1 MFEME
6 NKMKLT
12 KEQYQQFLNMSSQL
26 SPENLHCDGE
36 ISNSEAGRR
45 YRAIM
50 SKWHK
55 LEKEVGRK
63 VTEDEIWKIHLE
75 TWSKQPIDKPFKRR
89 VPEKYQVTLTR
100 DATESVNVTVVADSL
115 EEATEMVQ
123 ERAGKYGSN
132 ISGWELDEGNMH
144 EVYVT
149 SAEKITNYNEEKV

>member
-1 MFEME
+1 M
-6 NKMKLT
+6 KKLT
-12 KEQYQQFLNMSSQL
+12 EEQYEQFLNMSSQL

-36 ISNSEAGRR
+36 ISNAEAGRK

-63 VTEDEIWKIHLE
+63 VTEDEIWKRHLE
-75 TWSKQPIDKPFKRR
+75 KWNKEPDSRTPIRRR
-89 VPEKYQVTLTR
+89 VPEKYQITLTR

-149 SAEKITNYNEEKV
+149 GAEKITDYNKETV